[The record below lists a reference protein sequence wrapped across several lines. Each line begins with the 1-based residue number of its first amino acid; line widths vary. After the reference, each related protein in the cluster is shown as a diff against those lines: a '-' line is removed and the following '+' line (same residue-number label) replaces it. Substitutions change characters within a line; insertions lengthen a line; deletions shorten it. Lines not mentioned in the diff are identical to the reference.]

1 MILFDKMNSF
11 RFLLYSIIS
20 CIIIGVPE
28 LHSSNNGYLTFEVYS
43 LLEYDEYRY
52 CFKDEEKK
60 PLEHENQIRGL
71 QLVGEEVDLFYPPE
85 RIFDMQCLEM
95 DSGIY
100 YSSYISMCKSEI

>member
-1 MILFDKMNSF
+1 MNSF

-95 DSGIY
+95 DSGIIQVILACAKVKY
-100 YSSYISMCKSEI
+100 DNKT